1 MPVYLQFDATR
12 FMQEELCLLCCRDS
26 KQARRDSVD
35 VGLARKSTYKYDN
48 NGKRIAKQ
56 PRLSVPGT
64 RFDGTQVCLL
74 IAHNSVYSLG
84 TGLSTHCAQFLPSM
98 QTGHLTLH
106 CCLFVAYRPPPP
118 PKTNVCWNL
127 PGACYAV
134 GLYIP
139 DPSLV
144 LQRLFSGVIPS
155 LDC

>member
-1 MPVYLQFDATR
+1 MPVCLQFDSTR

-74 IAHNSVYSLG
+74 IAHNSVYSLR
-84 TGLSTHCAQFLPSM
+84 TICTLNADRSFNSALLFVCCLLPSPPSQNKCM
-98 QTGHLTLH
+98 LELARRMLCCWTLPP
-106 CCLFVAYRPPPP
+106 RPPPMFHRGFFQGSSP
-118 PKTNVCWNL
+118 VWT
-127 PGACYAV
+127 A
-134 GLYIP
+134 
-139 DPSLV
+139 DST
-144 LQRLFSGVIPS
+144 
-155 LDC
+155 